1 MTTATETRPSLTAD
15 MMDAWM
21 ASYKTAAWT
30 QDQLEQ
36 LTGSWLTQART
47 MRNDGQK
54 VLEVIVSQA
63 KANADE
69 ATRATEGMMQRAMAG
84 VPGWDALTRAD
95 LRRQVED
102 LNARV
107 DQLAASK

>member
-1 MTTATETRPSLTAD
+1 MTTATETRPNLAAD

-21 ASYKTAAWT
+21 ASYKSATWT
-30 QDQLEQ
+30 QDQLET
-36 LTGSWLTQART
+36 LTGSWVNQART

-54 VLEVIVSQA
+54 VLEIIVSQA
-63 KANADE
+63 KHNADD
-69 ATRATEGMMQRAMAG
+69 AQRVTESVMQRAMAG
-84 VPGWDALTRAD
+84 VPGWDMLTRND

-107 DQLAASK
+107 DALGAK